1 MKYINLIASF
11 LKGRMII
18 DQQMSGL
25 KRLRRIS
32 IPRFTNYIRIS
43 TLELAADEI
52 YTNKVEGVVAEL
64 GVYKGEFSKY
74 INSLFPDR
82 HLYLFDTFE
91 GFDEKDVAFDNVNR
105 FSTGTQNFSDT
116 SIQTVLAKM
125 KFQEQC
131 IVKKG
136 RFPDSLDGLEER
148 FCFVSLDA
156 DLYQPIYD
164 GLVYFYPRLNNG
176 GYIFV
181 HDYNNHEYEG
191 AKAAVRKFCKEN
203 NISYTPMTDT
213 WGSVIISK

>member
-1 MKYINLIASF
+1 ML
-11 LKGRMII
+11 I
-18 DQQMSGL
+18 DQQMLGL
-25 KRLRRIS
+25 KRSRRIP

-43 TLELAADEI
+43 TLELVADEI
-52 YTNKVEGVVAEL
+52 YTRNVEGAVAEL

-82 HLYLFDTFE
+82 SLYLFDTFE
-91 GFDEKDVAFDNVNR
+91 GFDEKDVAIDSANR
-105 FSTGTQNFSDT
+105 FSTGEQNFSDT
-116 SIQTVLAKM
+116 SIKVVLDKM
-125 KFQEQC
+125 KFQEKC

-136 RFPDSLDGLEER
+136 RFPGSLDGLEER

-164 GLVYFYPRLNNG
+164 GLAYFYPRLNKG

-181 HDYNNHEYEG
+181 HDYNNYGYEG
-191 AKAAVRKFCKEN
+191 AKAAVRKFCEEN

-213 WGSVIISK
+213 WGSVIISR